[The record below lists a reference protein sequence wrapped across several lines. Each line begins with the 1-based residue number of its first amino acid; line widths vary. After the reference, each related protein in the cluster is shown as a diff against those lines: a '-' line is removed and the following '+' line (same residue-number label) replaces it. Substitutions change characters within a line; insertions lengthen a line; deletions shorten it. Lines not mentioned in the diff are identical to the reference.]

1 MLQSKDASSEL
12 INLIYGSLFGE
23 CNWQDFLDRVAQ
35 TSPNGKAALHYHD
48 LASPVAHV
56 PYVSGFSRTEVD
68 QFSSHFAAVNPWIR
82 D

>member
-12 INLIYGSLFGE
+12 IDLIYGSLFGE

-48 LASPVAHV
+48 
-56 PYVSGFSRTEVD
+56 
-68 QFSSHFAAVNPWIR
+68 
-82 D
+82 